1 MESLTL
7 RPASAEQVNAAG
19 AAHVESLFRVEWVP
33 AEAGAPVE
41 AADLRWAVLGRDE
54 FGLGTTDAQVT
65 EYADVDALVV
75 ALEAGEPVPDAV
87 FVAPSVG
94 VSAEG
99 VV

>member
-1 MESLTL
+1 M
-7 RPASAEQVNAAG
+7 
-19 AAHVESLFRVEWVP
+19 ESLFRVEWTAVAP
-33 AEAGAPVE
+33 QEAPVGE
-41 AADLRWAVLGRDE
+41 LRWAVLGRDE
-54 FGLGTTDAQVT
+54 MGLGSTGLVQVT